1 MLKRFGLRRW
11 GTTFGAGVLGLCVVM
26 VGVAGVEGC
35 RKPAQPLLNDSGLD
49 PAEMN
54 MAPVSDVGPA
64 NGGGAYA
71 DELPGGSYGTSRPQ
85 NAPKPSGRVLAERRT
100 DEMQGTAEQ
109 YGDGSSGPGGYTQ
122 APIERRLPE
131 GNTTQDNQPG
141 YNAGYGP
148 NGSVGSY
155 DPAAYSNVTEVAD
168 QPPPPLPVYEQPPAP
183 EPDDLWTPGYW
194 NYAAAGYFWVPGVWV
209 AAPYRG
215 ALWTPGYWG
224 AYRGRYGY
232 HPGFWGQHIGFYGG
246 IAYGFGYFGS
256 GYRGGYWNGDHFNY
270 NRAVTN
276 VDVAKIHNV
285 YNRTEIVNGM
295 TVNDAAS
302 NRYVNNV
309 AVNRASYNGGRGGIQ
324 VRPAPAEVAAL
335 RTPRIAPMR
344 TQMAVEERA
353 AADRRQFYA
362 ANGGRPALPVA
373 PRPVVADRTLAV
385 PAGFGAGEGMRP
397 GVAAGVAAAAVQG
410 AGLRAGQRRNI
421 EPAQAQVQA
430 RQTLGYGQWT
440 PPGQAQI
447 PTQLEVRGAQGG
459 VYGETRHGQ
468 GRGELNRGQPGQNR
482 GQAWQSVRD
491 QTPPVRDQALPVR
504 DQARPVRDQARPVR
518 DQARPVR
525 DQTWPVRDQ
534 ALRERVGTQTGGR
547 GQQGQQ
553 QVGGGQAEMGRQRLD
568 PNGSRAQAAPRSWPM
583 VQEVR
588 PTVQGVAPAVR
599 GVAPTVREIS
609 PRSMV
614 RSATQTQTQPQ
625 TQTQAQPRVEP
636 EVRPSGPPAPARV
649 QPGARTSGQPAREEQ
664 SPPKGER
671 RSR

>member
-1 MLKRFGLRRW
+1 MLKRFGRRRW
-11 GTTFGAGVLGLCVVM
+11 GTTFGAGVLGLGVVV
-26 VGVAGVEGC
+26 VGLAGVEGC
-35 RKPAQPLLNDSGLD
+35 RKPAQPPLNDSGLD
-49 PAEMN
+49 PADMN

-64 NGGGAYA
+64 NGGGAYTDA
-71 DELPGGSYGTSRPQ
+71 LPGRSYGTSGMRSAGKQ
-85 NAPKPSGRVLAERRT
+85 SAGKPSGRVPAERQS
-100 DEMQGTAEQ
+100 DGMQGTAEQ
-109 YGDGSSGPGGYTQ
+109 YGEGSSGPGGYTQ
-122 APIERRLPE
+122 PIERRSPEDNGPE
-131 GNTTQDNQPG
+131 GNEPG
-141 YNAGYGP
+141 YNAGYAP

-285 YNRTEIVNGM
+285 YNRTEIVNNAS
-295 TVNDAAS
+295 VNDAVS

-309 AVNRASYNGGRGGIQ
+309 SVNRASYNGGRGGIQ

-344 TQMAVEERA
+344 TQIAVEERA

-373 PRPVVADRTLAV
+373 PSPVVADRTLAV
-385 PAGFGAGEGMRP
+385 PAGLGAGEGMRP
-397 GVAAGVAAAAVQG
+397 GVAGGVAAAAVQG

-421 EPAQAQVQA
+421 EPAQAQVQG
-430 RQTLGYGQWT
+430 RQTLGYGQRT
-440 PPGQAQI
+440 PQGQAQI
-447 PTQLEVRGAQGG
+447 PAQLEVRGAQGG
-459 VYGETRHGQ
+459 VYGETRQGQ
-468 GRGELNRGQPGQNR
+468 GRGELNRGQQGQNR
-482 GQAWQSVRD
+482 GQTWQSVRD
-491 QTPPVRDQALPVR
+491 QTPP
-504 DQARPVRDQARPVR
+504 
-518 DQARPVR
+518 
-525 DQTWPVRDQ
+525 
-534 ALRERVGTQTGGR
+534 ERFGAQTGGR
-547 GQQGQQ
+547 GQQGLQ
-553 QVGGGQAEMGRQRLD
+553 QVGRGQAGMERQRLE
-568 PNGSRAQAAPRSWPM
+568 PNASRPQAAPPRSWPT
-583 VQEVR
+583 VQE
-588 PTVQGVAPAVR
+588 GA
-599 GVAPTVREIS
+599 

-614 RSATQTQTQPQ
+614 RSAP
-625 TQTQAQPRVEP
+625 QTQAQPRVEP
-636 EVRPSGPPAPARV
+636 EARPSGPPARGERSQMQGERRSDPAIQEIVPGTQGSPMVRSAPQTSAPGSAPARV
-649 QPGARTSGQPAREEQ
+649 QPGARPSGPPPARGEQ
-664 SPPKGER
+664 SQPQGER